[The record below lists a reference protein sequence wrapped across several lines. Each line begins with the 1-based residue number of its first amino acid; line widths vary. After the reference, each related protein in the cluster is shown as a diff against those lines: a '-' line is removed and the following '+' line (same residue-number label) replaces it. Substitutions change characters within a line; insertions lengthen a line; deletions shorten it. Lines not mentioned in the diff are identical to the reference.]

1 MAICDYLISKAIS
14 VDCENQSVAG
24 LEPNGLIINRDDI
37 DFSATTFDAQ
47 NPNIIKTL
55 VLKSGKKAYDI
66 IQQGAT
72 PFTGVASNLNVGTYR
87 NTWTHDVPIA
97 ILGNDPDIAANIIDK
112 LSNGTFVVILRTVQK
127 GTTGNAEYQVYG
139 YAQGLRASEGVN
151 EKYSED
157 TDGGWLITLQ
167 EQRAPKSAMFFF
179 NTDAATTATAY
190 EALKG
195 EQQTI

>member
-37 DFSATTFDAQ
+37 DFSATTFDAS
-47 NPNIIKTL
+47 NPNIIKIL
-55 VLKSGKKAYDI
+55 VLKSGKKGYDI

-97 ILGNDPDIAANIIDK
+97 VLGNDPDIAANIIDK
-112 LSNGTFVVILRTVQK
+112 LSNGTFVVILRNVQK
-127 GTTGNAEYQVYG
+127 GATGDAEYQVYG

-179 NTDAATTATAY
+179 NTDATTTATAY

-195 EQQTI
+195 A

>member
-37 DFSATTFDAQ
+37 DFSATTFNAQ
-47 NPNIIKTL
+47 NPNIIETL
-55 VLKSGKKAYDI
+55 VLKTGKKAYDI

-97 ILGNDPDIAANIIDK
+97 VLGNDPDIAANIIDK
-112 LSNGTFVVILRTVQK
+112 LSNGTFVVILRNVQK

-179 NTDAATTATAY
+179 NTDATTTATAY

-195 EQQTI
+195 A

>member
-1 MAICDYLISKAIS
+1 MAICDFLISKAIS

-37 DFSATTFDAQ
+37 DFSATTFNAQ
-47 NPNIIKTL
+47 NPNIIETL
-55 VLKSGKKAYDI
+55 VLKTGKKAYDI

-97 ILGNDPDIAANIIDK
+97 VLGNDPDIAANIIDK
-112 LSNGTFVVILRTVQK
+112 LSNGTFVVILRNVQK

-179 NTDAATTATAY
+179 NTDATTTATAY

-195 EQQTI
+195 A

>member
-37 DFSATTFDAQ
+37 DFSATTFDAS

-55 VLKSGKKAYDI
+55 VLKSGKKGYDI

-97 ILGNDPDIAANIIDK
+97 VLGNDPDIAANIIDK
-112 LSNGTFVVILRTVQK
+112 LSNGTFVVILRNVQK

-179 NTDAATTATAY
+179 NTDATTTATAY

-195 EQQTI
+195 A

>member
-37 DFSATTFDAQ
+37 DFSATTFNAQ
-47 NPNIIKTL
+47 NPNIIETL

-112 LSNGTFVVILRTVQK
+112 LSNGSFVVILRNVQK
-127 GTTGNAEYQVYG
+127 GATGDAEYQVYG

-179 NTDAATTATAY
+179 DTDAATTATAY

-195 EQQTI
+195 A

>member
-112 LSNGTFVVILRTVQK
+112 LSNGTFVTILRNVQK

-179 NTDAATTATAY
+179 DTDAATTATAY

-195 EQQTI
+195 A

>member
-55 VLKSGKKAYDI
+55 VLKSGKKGYDI

-72 PFTGVASNLNVGTYR
+72 PFTGVASNLNVGTYL

-112 LSNGTFVVILRTVQK
+112 LSNGTFVVILRNVQK
-127 GTTGNAEYQVYG
+127 GTTGDAEYQVYG

-179 NTDAATTATAY
+179 NTDATTTATAY

-195 EQQTI
+195 E

>member
-37 DFSATTFDAQ
+37 DFSATTFNAQ
-47 NPNIIKTL
+47 NPNIIETL
-55 VLKSGKKAYDI
+55 VLKTGKKAYDI

-112 LSNGTFVVILRTVQK
+112 LSNGTFVVILRNVQK

-179 NTDAATTATAY
+179 DTDAATTATAY

-195 EQQTI
+195 A

>member
-97 ILGNDPDIAANIIDK
+97 VLGNDPDIAANIIDK
-112 LSNGTFVVILRTVQK
+112 LSNGTFVVILRNVQK

-167 EQRAPKSAMFFF
+167 EQRTPKSAMFFF
-179 NTDAATTATAY
+179 NTDATTTATAY

-195 EQQTI
+195 A

>member
-37 DFSATTFDAQ
+37 DFSATTFNAQ
-47 NPNIIKTL
+47 NPNIIETL
-55 VLKSGKKAYDI
+55 VLKSGKKGYDI

-97 ILGNDPDIAANIIDK
+97 VLGNDPDIAANIIDK
-112 LSNGTFVVILRTVQK
+112 LSNGTFVVILRNVQK

-179 NTDAATTATAY
+179 DTDAATTATAY

-195 EQQTI
+195 A

>member
-37 DFSATTFDAQ
+37 DFSATTFNAQ
-47 NPNIIKTL
+47 NPNIIETL

-97 ILGNDPDIAANIIDK
+97 VLGNDPDIAANIIDK
-112 LSNGTFVVILRTVQK
+112 LSNGTFVAILRNVQK
-127 GTTGNAEYQVYG
+127 GTNGDAEYQVYG

-179 NTDAATTATAY
+179 DTDAATTATAY

-195 EQQTI
+195 A

>member
-1 MAICDYLISKAIS
+1 MTICDYLISKAIS

-55 VLKSGKKAYDI
+55 VLKSGKKGYDI

-112 LSNGTFVVILRTVQK
+112 LSNGTFVVILRNVQK
-127 GTTGNAEYQVYG
+127 GTTGDAEYQVYG

-179 NTDAATTATAY
+179 NTDATTTATAY

-195 EQQTI
+195 A

>member
-55 VLKSGKKAYDI
+55 VLKSGKKAFDI

-112 LSNGTFVVILRTVQK
+112 LSNGTFVVILRNVQK
-127 GTTGNAEYQVYG
+127 GATGDAEYQVYG

-179 NTDAATTATAY
+179 NTDATTTATAY

-195 EQQTI
+195 A

>member
-55 VLKSGKKAYDI
+55 VLKSGKKGYDI

-112 LSNGTFVVILRTVQK
+112 LSNGTFVVILRNVQK
-127 GTTGNAEYQVYG
+127 GTNGDAEYQVYG

-179 NTDAATTATAY
+179 NTDATTTATAY

-195 EQQTI
+195 A

>member
-37 DFSATTFDAQ
+37 DFSATTFNAQ
-47 NPNIIKTL
+47 NPNIIETL
-55 VLKSGKKAYDI
+55 VLKTGKKAYDI

-112 LSNGTFVVILRTVQK
+112 LSNGTFVVILRNVQK

-179 NTDAATTATAY
+179 NTDATTTATAY

-195 EQQTI
+195 A

>member
-37 DFSATTFDAQ
+37 DFSATTFNAQ
-47 NPNIIKTL
+47 NPNIIETL

-97 ILGNDPDIAANIIDK
+97 VLGNDPDIAANIIDK
-112 LSNGTFVVILRTVQK
+112 LSNGTFVVILRNVQK

-179 NTDAATTATAY
+179 NTDATTTATAY

-195 EQQTI
+195 E

>member
-37 DFSATTFDAQ
+37 DFSATTFNAQ
-47 NPNIIKTL
+47 NPNIIETL
-55 VLKSGKKAYDI
+55 VLKTGKKAYDI

-97 ILGNDPDIAANIIDK
+97 VLGNDPDIAANIIDK
-112 LSNGTFVVILRTVQK
+112 LSNGTFVVILRNVQK

-179 NTDAATTATAY
+179 NTDASTTATAY

-195 EQQTI
+195 A

>member
-55 VLKSGKKAYDI
+55 VLKSGKKAFDI

-97 ILGNDPDIAANIIDK
+97 VLGNDPDIAANIIDK
-112 LSNGTFVVILRTVQK
+112 LSNGTFVTILRNVQK

-195 EQQTI
+195 E

>member
-37 DFSATTFDAQ
+37 DFSATTFNAQ
-47 NPNIIKTL
+47 NPNIIETL
-55 VLKSGKKAYDI
+55 VLKTGKKAYDI

-97 ILGNDPDIAANIIDK
+97 VLGNDPDIAANIIDK
-112 LSNGTFVVILRTVQK
+112 LSNGTFVVILRNVQK

-179 NTDAATTATAY
+179 NTDATTTATAY
-190 EALKG
+190 EALKSA
-195 EQQTI
+195 